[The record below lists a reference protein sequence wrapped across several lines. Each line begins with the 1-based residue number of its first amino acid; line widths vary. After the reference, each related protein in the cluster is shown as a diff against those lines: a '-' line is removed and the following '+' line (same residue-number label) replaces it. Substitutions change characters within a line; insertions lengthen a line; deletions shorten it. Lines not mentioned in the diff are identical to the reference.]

1 MGFEDMK
8 NDLIT
13 KKEDLESSN
22 SKPEKALKIGAIKLE
37 GNEKYKTKIASYHL
51 TVDSINWIN
60 KKAKELNIGKSEL
73 VQRIIDEI
81 ISQNEN

>member
-8 NDLIT
+8 SELMN
-13 KKEDLESSN
+13 KKEVLESKE
-22 SKPEKALKIGAIKLE
+22 SKSEKVLKIGSINLE
-37 GNEKYKTKIASYHL
+37 ANAKNKTKIASYYL
-51 TVDSINWIN
+51 TIDSINWIN

-73 VQRIIDEI
+73 VQKIIDEI